1 MASDAEMVDA
11 LRKLGLASADEAV
24 QVIPLTGG
32 VSSDVVAVQT
42 PRGAYVVKRSIPKLR
57 VKADWRAP
65 VTRAG
70 SEVAWLRFVGGLD
83 AHLVPAVLAEIPEDH
98 LFVMPFLDPA
108 THPVWKGE
116 LAAGR
121 VVPAFAGQ
129 VGRDLARIHGAAA
142 GRADLAE
149 TFGDITGFMAL
160 RIDPFLL
167 YTADRHADVAARLR
181 DLAKALEMRKTTLV
195 QGDIS
200 PKNILM
206 GPHGP
211 VFLDAECAVWGD
223 GAFDLAFCLTH
234 LLLKSI
240 WLPDHWAALLESFE
254 LLSGAYLAA
263 VVWEDADAV
272 SVRAAALVG
281 ALLLARVDGKSPAGY
296 LDEPAE
302 HLVRARAKVILGHED
317 WDLAHLVR
325 YWRAER
331 VVL

>member
-1 MASDAEMVDA
+1 MDAAQEMVDA
-11 LRKLGLASADEAV
+11 LRDLGLVRPGAV
-24 QVIPLTGG
+24 LIHPLTGG
-32 VSSDVVAVQT
+32 VSSDVLMVFSGSDAI
-42 PRGAYVVKRSIPKLR
+42 VVKRSIPKLR

-65 VTRAG
+65 VTRAA
-70 SEVAWLRFVGGLD
+70 SEVAWLRFVAGLD
-83 AHLVPAVLAEIPEDH
+83 PRLVPAVLAEVPEKH
-98 LFVMPFLDPA
+98 LFVMPFLDPT

-116 LAAGR
+116 MAAGR
-121 VVPAFAGQ
+121 VDPAFAGQ
-129 VGRDLARIHGAAA
+129 VGRDLARIHAAAA
-142 GRADLAE
+142 GRADLAQ

-167 YTADRHADVAARLR
+167 YTADRHPDVAARLR
-181 DLAKALEMRKTTLV
+181 DLARGLETRKTTLV

-206 GPHGP
+206 GPEGP

-240 WLPDHWAALLESFE
+240 WLPDCWAALLESFE

-263 VVWEDADAV
+263 VVWEDAEAL

-281 ALLLARVDGKSPAGY
+281 ALLLARGGWQVAGG
-296 LDEPAE
+296 LSRRTRRASG
-302 HLVRARAKVILGHED
+302 ARAGQGDPLP
-317 WDLAHLVR
+317 
-325 YWRAER
+325 
-331 VVL
+331 

>member
-1 MASDAEMVDA
+1 MDAAQEMVDA
-11 LRKLGLASADEAV
+11 LRALGLARPGPV
-24 QVIPLTGG
+24 LIHPLEGG
-32 VSSDVVAVQT
+32 VSSDVLMMFFGSDAV
-42 PRGAYVVKRSIPKLR
+42 VVKRSIPKLR

-65 VTRAG
+65 LARSA
-70 SEVAWLRFVGGLD
+70 SEVAWLRFVGSLD
-83 AHLVPAVLAEIPEDH
+83 ARLVPAVLAEIPEKH

-108 THPVWKGE
+108 THPVWKSE
-116 LAAGR
+116 MAAGR
-121 VVPAFAGQ
+121 VNPAFAGQ

-206 GPHGP
+206 GPDGP
-211 VFLDAECAVWGD
+211 VFLDTECAVWGD

-240 WLPDHWAALLESFE
+240 WLPDHWGALLESFE